1 MDKYKKKHIKD
12 YILKVLLI
20 LSLLMMT
27 IPIVIAA
34 FSSHVLV
41 GICVLG
47 FFIAIPTIIFTVN
60 DNN

>member
-1 MDKYKKKHIKD
+1 MDNEKKKLIKN
-12 YILKVLLI
+12 YVLKVLLI

-34 FSSHVLV
+34 FCTHVLV

-47 FFIAIPTIIFTVN
+47 VLIAIPTIIFTVN
-60 DNN
+60 DD

>member
-1 MDKYKKKHIKD
+1 MNNEKKKLIKD
-12 YILKVLLI
+12 YVLKVLLI

-34 FSSHVLV
+34 FSTHVLV

-60 DNN
+60 DD